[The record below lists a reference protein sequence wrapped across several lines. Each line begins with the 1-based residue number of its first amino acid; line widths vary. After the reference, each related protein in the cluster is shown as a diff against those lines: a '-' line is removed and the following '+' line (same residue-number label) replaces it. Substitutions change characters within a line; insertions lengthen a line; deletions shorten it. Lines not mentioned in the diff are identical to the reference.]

1 MAVAVRKR
9 PITVDEF
16 IRMGETGILKA
27 DERLELAAGDILSM
41 PPIGPDH
48 NTASLALTRIV
59 TLAVAT
65 RAWVSIAGPVRLT
78 PHDLRYPDL
87 TVLKDNER
95 AYRGTLPSAADVLFL
110 IEIADTTLAED
121 RADKIPLYARAGV
134 RESWIVDVSGAAI
147 EVYRDL
153 QGGAYR
159 SVHRYARTEPV
170 SPEAIPDVTLSFA
183 HILG

>member
-41 PPIGPDH
+41 PPIGPEH

-59 TLAVAT
+59 TLAVGT

-87 TVLKDNER
+87 TVLRDNER
-95 AYRGTLPSAADVLFL
+95 AYRGTLPSRCRRALLDRDRRYHARRGSRAQDPALRPRRVRNPGSSMSAVRPSRSTATLRAAPTVPF
-110 IEIADTTLAED
+110 IAT
-121 RADKIPLYARAGV
+121 RGP
-134 RESWIVDVSGAAI
+134 
-147 EVYRDL
+147 
-153 QGGAYR
+153 
-159 SVHRYARTEPV
+159 
-170 SPEAIPDVTLSFA
+170 SP
-183 HILG
+183 